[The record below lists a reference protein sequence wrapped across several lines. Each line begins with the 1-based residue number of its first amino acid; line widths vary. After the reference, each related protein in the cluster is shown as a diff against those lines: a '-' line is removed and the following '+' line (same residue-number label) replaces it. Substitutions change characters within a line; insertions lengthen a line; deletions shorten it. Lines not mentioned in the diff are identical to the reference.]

1 MDYDIELTEPRN
13 DQVSAIRE
21 MKNVKYAGLSVKC
34 AVLSK
39 YEDKELDKKEYIADV
54 HVMTYDEANR
64 ILNNK
69 SIIDNNVA
77 YWLGNANDYSTLYM
91 IINGKIN
98 WSSIGYYGIRLV
110 VNFNEGVYIA
120 SGDGTEANP
129 YVLGKD

>member
-1 MDYDIELTEPRN
+1 MY
-13 DQVSAIRE
+13 
-21 MKNVKYAGLSVKC
+21 K
-34 AVLSK
+34 
-39 YEDKELDKKEYIADV
+39 DKELDKKEYIADV

-69 SIIDNNVA
+69 SIIDNNIA
-77 YWLGNANDYSTLYM
+77 YWLGNANNHNTLYM
-91 IINGKIN
+91 IINGKID

-120 SGDGTEANP
+120 SGNGTEASP